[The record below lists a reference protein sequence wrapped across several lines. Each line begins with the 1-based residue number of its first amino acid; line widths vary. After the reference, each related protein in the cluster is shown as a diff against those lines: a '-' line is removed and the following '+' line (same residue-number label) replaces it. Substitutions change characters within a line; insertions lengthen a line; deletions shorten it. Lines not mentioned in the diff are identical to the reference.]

1 MSATMMLNEVR
12 EFPIDERVKFVDAVL
27 RTIHSADDGVE
38 AKWIEVANRR
48 KAEIML
54 GRVETI
60 PSDEVFKE
68 AYALAR

>member
-27 RTIHSADDGVE
+27 RTIYPVDDGVE

-48 KAEIML
+48 KAEILL
-54 GRVETI
+54 GSVATI
-60 PSDEVFKE
+60 PSDEIFKE